1 MIKTN
6 GMKLMECIN
15 ELEEIESIDTK
26 LTFAIFRSSAYSKIE
41 SMVNKLKQ
49 RIEEQMKASKISN
62 DTYDAKNKEMIKK
75 YEDELRKIYVEYE
88 NSIIN
93 VQLEM
98 QEAESNQK
106 IAIANLK
113 KINDMKNEALQ
124 KQEYI
129 EQLIN
134 NPELHKQYTNKVDA
148 YIEKFNN
155 YNKIIDECLIETEL
169 VRQEFLRTLD
179 EVDIIDENNQL
190 TTKNESFFQGLI
202 NKIKSLFSNKKSY
215 ETQFV
220 NPTEENITKLENENV
235 ERIKEVSRKN
245 VKFLAT
251 IIVMKKKIN
260 QYFNLTAERG

>member
-113 KINDMKNEALQ
+113 KINDMKNEA
-124 KQEYI
+124 YR
-129 EQLIN
+129 
-134 NPELHKQYTNKVDA
+134 
-148 YIEKFNN
+148 
-155 YNKIIDECLIETEL
+155 KI
-169 VRQEFLRTLD
+169 
-179 EVDIIDENNQL
+179 
-190 TTKNESFFQGLI
+190 
-202 NKIKSLFSNKKSY
+202 
-215 ETQFV
+215 
-220 NPTEENITKLENENV
+220 
-235 ERIKEVSRKN
+235 
-245 VKFLAT
+245 
-251 IIVMKKKIN
+251 
-260 QYFNLTAERG
+260 